1 MLGSNELLKMDEK
14 SPNQGSIELIDISKA
29 FGPSVAVK
37 NVSLKIPPASY
48 CCLLGPS
55 GCGKTSFLH
64 ISGLLEEPSSG
75 DVFINGKKIN
85 WNSDKDL
92 SNSRLKDIGFI
103 FQFNNLLDDFN
114 ATENIALPY
123 IISGHK
129 KKIAIEKAELL
140 LSQVGLEDRM
150 KSFPNQLSG
159 GEQQRVAI
167 ARSLI
172 NEPSLILA
180 DEPTGNLDF
189 KSSMN
194 VMELFNKLIEEYNCS
209 IILATHDLNI
219 ADLQDKVISIDDM
232 RV

>member
-1 MLGSNELLKMDEK
+1 MSNILELKKISRNYQLNDE
-14 SPNQGSIELIDISKA
+14 NLSIFKDISFSIKTKER
-29 FGPSVAVK
+29 VALV
-37 NVSLKIPPASY
+37 
-48 CCLLGPS
+48 GPS

-64 ISGLLEEPSSG
+64 IAGLLEAPSSG
-75 DVFINGKKIN
+75 DVYINGKKIN

-92 SNSRLKDIGFI
+92 SNSRLRDIGFI

-123 IISGHK
+123 IIAGHK

-140 LSQVGLEDRM
+140 LSQVGLENRM

-172 NEPSLILA
+172 NEPSIILA

-194 VMELFNKLIEEYNCS
+194 VMELFNKLIEEYGCS

-232 RV
+232 RF

>member
-1 MLGSNELLKMDEK
+1 MSNILELKKISRNYQLNDENLIIFK
-14 SPNQGSIELIDISKA
+14 DINFSIKTKER
-29 FGPSVAVK
+29 VALV
-37 NVSLKIPPASY
+37 
-48 CCLLGPS
+48 GPS

-64 ISGLLEEPSSG
+64 ISGLLEAPSSG

-140 LSQVGLEDRM
+140 LSQVGLENRM

-194 VMELFNKLIEEYNCS
+194 VMEIFNKLIEEYNCS

>member
-1 MLGSNELLKMDEK
+1 MSNILELKKISRSYQLNDK
-14 SPNQGSIELIDISKA
+14 NLSIFKDINFSIKTKER
-29 FGPSVAVK
+29 VALV
-37 NVSLKIPPASY
+37 
-48 CCLLGPS
+48 GPS

-64 ISGLLEEPSSG
+64 IAGLLEAPSSG
-75 DVFINGKKIN
+75 DVYINGKKIN

-92 SNSRLKDIGFI
+92 SNSRLRDIGFI

-123 IISGHK
+123 IIAGHK

-140 LSQVGLEDRM
+140 LSQVGLENRM

-194 VMELFNKLIEEYNCS
+194 VMELFNKLIEEYGCS

>member
-1 MLGSNELLKMDEK
+1 MSNILELRKISRSYQLNDK
-14 SPNQGSIELIDISKA
+14 NLSIFKDINFSIKTKER
-29 FGPSVAVK
+29 VALV
-37 NVSLKIPPASY
+37 
-48 CCLLGPS
+48 GPS

-64 ISGLLEEPSSG
+64 IAGLLEAPSSG
-75 DVFINGKKIN
+75 DVYINGKKIN

-92 SNSRLKDIGFI
+92 SNSRLRDIGFI

-123 IISGHK
+123 IIAGHK

-140 LSQVGLEDRM
+140 LSQVGLENRM

-172 NEPSLILA
+172 NEPSIILA

-194 VMELFNKLIEEYNCS
+194 VMELFNKLIEEYGCS

-232 RV
+232 RF

>member
-1 MLGSNELLKMDEK
+1 MSNILELKKISRNYQLNDE
-14 SPNQGSIELIDISKA
+14 NLSIFKDINFSIKTKER
-29 FGPSVAVK
+29 VALV
-37 NVSLKIPPASY
+37 
-48 CCLLGPS
+48 GPS

-64 ISGLLEEPSSG
+64 ISGLLEAPSSG

-140 LSQVGLEDRM
+140 LSQVGLENRM

>member
-1 MLGSNELLKMDEK
+1 MSNILELKKISRNYQLNDE
-14 SPNQGSIELIDISKA
+14 NLSIFKDISFSIKTKER
-29 FGPSVAVK
+29 VALV
-37 NVSLKIPPASY
+37 
-48 CCLLGPS
+48 GPS

-64 ISGLLEEPSSG
+64 ISGLLEAPSSG
-75 DVFINGKKIN
+75 DVYINGKKIN

-140 LSQVGLEDRM
+140 LSQVGLENRM

>member
-1 MLGSNELLKMDEK
+1 MSNILELKKISRSYQLNDK
-14 SPNQGSIELIDISKA
+14 NLSIFKDINFSIKTKER
-29 FGPSVAVK
+29 VALV
-37 NVSLKIPPASY
+37 
-48 CCLLGPS
+48 GPS

-64 ISGLLEEPSSG
+64 IAGLLEAPSSG
-75 DVFINGKKIN
+75 DVYINGKKIN

-92 SNSRLKDIGFI
+92 SNSRLRDIGFI

-123 IISGHK
+123 IIAGHK

-140 LSQVGLEDRM
+140 LSQVGLENRM

-172 NEPSLILA
+172 NEPSIILA

-194 VMELFNKLIEEYNCS
+194 VMELFNKLIEEYGCS

>member
-1 MLGSNELLKMDEK
+1 MSNILELKKISRNYQLNDE
-14 SPNQGSIELIDISKA
+14 NLSIFKDISFSIKTKER
-29 FGPSVAVK
+29 VALV
-37 NVSLKIPPASY
+37 
-48 CCLLGPS
+48 GPS

-64 ISGLLEEPSSG
+64 ISGLLEAPSSG
-75 DVFINGKKIN
+75 DVYINGKKIN

-140 LSQVGLEDRM
+140 LLQVGLEDRM

>member
-1 MLGSNELLKMDEK
+1 MSNILELKKISRNYQLNDE
-14 SPNQGSIELIDISKA
+14 NLSIFKDISFSIKTKER
-29 FGPSVAVK
+29 VALV
-37 NVSLKIPPASY
+37 
-48 CCLLGPS
+48 GPS

-64 ISGLLEEPSSG
+64 ISGLLEAPSSG
-75 DVFINGKKIN
+75 DVYINGKKIN

>member
-1 MLGSNELLKMDEK
+1 MSNILELKKISRSYQLNDK
-14 SPNQGSIELIDISKA
+14 NLSIFKDINFSIKTKER
-29 FGPSVAVK
+29 VALV
-37 NVSLKIPPASY
+37 
-48 CCLLGPS
+48 GPS

-64 ISGLLEEPSSG
+64 IAGLLEAPSSG
-75 DVFINGKKIN
+75 DVYISGEKIN

-92 SNSRLKDIGFI
+92 SNSRLRDIGFI

-123 IISGHK
+123 IIAGNK

-140 LSQVGLEDRM
+140 LSQVGLENRM

-194 VMELFNKLIEEYNCS
+194 VMELFNKLIEEYACS

>member
-1 MLGSNELLKMDEK
+1 MSNILELKKISRSYQLNDK
-14 SPNQGSIELIDISKA
+14 NLSIFKDINFSIKTKER
-29 FGPSVAVK
+29 VALV
-37 NVSLKIPPASY
+37 
-48 CCLLGPS
+48 GPS

-64 ISGLLEEPSSG
+64 IAGLLEAPSSG
-75 DVFINGKKIN
+75 DVYINEKKIN

-92 SNSRLKDIGFI
+92 SNSRLRDIGFI

-123 IISGHK
+123 IIAGHK

-140 LSQVGLEDRM
+140 LSQVGLENRM

-172 NEPSLILA
+172 NEPSIILA

-194 VMELFNKLIEEYNCS
+194 VMELFNKLIEEYGCS

-232 RV
+232 RF

>member
-1 MLGSNELLKMDEK
+1 MSNILELKKISRSYQLNDKNLSIFKDINFSIKTKEK
-14 SPNQGSIELIDISKA
+14 
-29 FGPSVAVK
+29 VALV
-37 NVSLKIPPASY
+37 
-48 CCLLGPS
+48 GPS

-64 ISGLLEEPSSG
+64 IAGLLEAPSSG

-92 SNSRLKDIGFI
+92 SNSRLRDIGFI

-123 IISGHK
+123 IIAGHK

-140 LSQVGLEDRM
+140 LSQVGLENRM

-172 NEPSLILA
+172 NEPSIILA

-194 VMELFNKLIEEYNCS
+194 VMELFNKLIEEYGCS

-232 RV
+232 RF

>member
-1 MLGSNELLKMDEK
+1 MSNILELKKISRSYQLNDKNLSIFKDINFSIKTKEK
-14 SPNQGSIELIDISKA
+14 
-29 FGPSVAVK
+29 VALV
-37 NVSLKIPPASY
+37 
-48 CCLLGPS
+48 GPS

-64 ISGLLEEPSSG
+64 IAGLLEAPSSG
-75 DVFINGKKIN
+75 DVYINGKKIN

-123 IISGHK
+123 IISGQK

>member
-1 MLGSNELLKMDEK
+1 MSNILELKKISRNYQLNDE
-14 SPNQGSIELIDISKA
+14 NLSIFKDISFSIKTKER
-29 FGPSVAVK
+29 VALV
-37 NVSLKIPPASY
+37 
-48 CCLLGPS
+48 GPS

-64 ISGLLEEPSSG
+64 ISGLLEAPSSG
-75 DVFINGKKIN
+75 DVFINGTKIN
-85 WNSDKDL
+85 WTSDKDL

-140 LSQVGLEDRM
+140 LSQVGLENRM

-194 VMELFNKLIEEYNCS
+194 VMELFNRLIEEYNCS

>member
-1 MLGSNELLKMDEK
+1 MSNILELKKISRNYQLNDE
-14 SPNQGSIELIDISKA
+14 NLSIFKDISFSIKTKER
-29 FGPSVAVK
+29 VALV
-37 NVSLKIPPASY
+37 
-48 CCLLGPS
+48 GPS

-64 ISGLLEEPSSG
+64 IAGLLEAPSSG
-75 DVFINGKKIN
+75 DVYINGKKIN

-92 SNSRLKDIGFI
+92 SNSRLRDIGFI

-123 IISGHK
+123 IIAGHK

-140 LSQVGLEDRM
+140 LSQVGLENRM

-172 NEPSLILA
+172 NEPSIILA

-194 VMELFNKLIEEYNCS
+194 VMELFNKLIEEYGCS

-219 ADLQDKVISIDDM
+219 ADLQDKVISIDDA
-232 RV
+232 RF

>member
-1 MLGSNELLKMDEK
+1 MSNILELKKISRSYQLNDK
-14 SPNQGSIELIDISKA
+14 NLSIFKDINFSIKTKER
-29 FGPSVAVK
+29 VALV
-37 NVSLKIPPASY
+37 
-48 CCLLGPS
+48 GPS

-64 ISGLLEEPSSG
+64 IAGLLEAPSSG
-75 DVFINGKKIN
+75 DVYINGEKIN

-92 SNSRLKDIGFI
+92 SNSRLRDIGFI

-123 IISGHK
+123 IIAGHK

-140 LSQVGLEDRM
+140 LSQVGLENRM

-172 NEPSLILA
+172 NEPSIILA

-194 VMELFNKLIEEYNCS
+194 VMELFNKLIEEYGCS

-232 RV
+232 RF

>member
-1 MLGSNELLKMDEK
+1 MSNILELKKISRSYQLNDK
-14 SPNQGSIELIDISKA
+14 NLSIFKDINFSIKTNER
-29 FGPSVAVK
+29 VALV
-37 NVSLKIPPASY
+37 
-48 CCLLGPS
+48 GPS

-64 ISGLLEEPSSG
+64 IAGLLEAPSSG
-75 DVFINGKKIN
+75 DVYINGKKIN

-92 SNSRLKDIGFI
+92 SNSRLRDIGFI

-123 IISGHK
+123 IIAGHK

-140 LSQVGLEDRM
+140 LSQVGLENRM
-150 KSFPNQLSG
+150 RSFPNQLSG

-172 NEPSLILA
+172 NEPSIILA

-194 VMELFNKLIEEYNCS
+194 VMELFNKLIEEYGCS

-232 RV
+232 RF

>member
-1 MLGSNELLKMDEK
+1 MSNILELKKISRNYQLNDE
-14 SPNQGSIELIDISKA
+14 NLSIFKDINFSIKTKER
-29 FGPSVAVK
+29 VALV
-37 NVSLKIPPASY
+37 
-48 CCLLGPS
+48 GPS

-64 ISGLLEEPSSG
+64 ISGLLEAPSSG
-75 DVFINGKKIN
+75 DVYINGKKIN

-92 SNSRLKDIGFI
+92 SNSRLRDIGFI

-114 ATENIALPY
+114 ASENIALPY
-123 IISGHK
+123 IIAGHK

-140 LSQVGLEDRM
+140 LSQVGLENRM

-172 NEPSLILA
+172 NEPSIILA

-194 VMELFNKLIEEYNCS
+194 VMDLFNKLIEEYGCS

-232 RV
+232 RF

>member
-1 MLGSNELLKMDEK
+1 MSNILELKKISRSYKLNDK
-14 SPNQGSIELIDISKA
+14 NLSIFKDINFSIKTKER
-29 FGPSVAVK
+29 VALV
-37 NVSLKIPPASY
+37 
-48 CCLLGPS
+48 GPS

-64 ISGLLEEPSSG
+64 IAGLLEAPSSG
-75 DVFINGKKIN
+75 DVYINGKKIN

-92 SNSRLKDIGFI
+92 SNSRLRDIGFI
-103 FQFNNLLDDFN
+103 FQFNKLLDDFN

-123 IISGHK
+123 IIAGHK

-140 LSQVGLEDRM
+140 LSQVGLENRM

-172 NEPSLILA
+172 NEPSIILA

-194 VMELFNKLIEEYNCS
+194 VMELFNKLIEEYGCS

-232 RV
+232 RF

>member
-1 MLGSNELLKMDEK
+1 MSNILELKKISRNYQLNDE
-14 SPNQGSIELIDISKA
+14 NLSIFKDISFSIKTKER
-29 FGPSVAVK
+29 VALV
-37 NVSLKIPPASY
+37 
-48 CCLLGPS
+48 GPS

-64 ISGLLEEPSSG
+64 ISGLLEAPSSG
-75 DVFINGKKIN
+75 DVYINGKKIN

-140 LSQVGLEDRM
+140 LSQVGLENRM

-194 VMELFNKLIEEYNCS
+194 VMELFNKLIEEYGCS

-232 RV
+232 RF

>member
-1 MLGSNELLKMDEK
+1 MSNILELKKISRSYQLNDK
-14 SPNQGSIELIDISKA
+14 NLSIFKDINFSIKTKER
-29 FGPSVAVK
+29 VALV
-37 NVSLKIPPASY
+37 
-48 CCLLGPS
+48 GPS

-64 ISGLLEEPSSG
+64 IAGLLEAPSSG
-75 DVFINGKKIN
+75 DVYINGKKIN

-92 SNSRLKDIGFI
+92 SNSRLRDIGFI

-123 IISGHK
+123 IIAGHK

-140 LSQVGLEDRM
+140 LSQVGLENRM

-172 NEPSLILA
+172 NEPSIILA

-194 VMELFNKLIEEYNCS
+194 VMELFNKLIEEYGCS

-219 ADLQDKVISIDDM
+219 ADLHDKVISIDDM
-232 RV
+232 RF